1 VRSLRYFISWGLVF
15 MVLNVITFVIA
26 ATQMWLLSP
35 RLCLVVLALSP
46 PLVYGAVRFNRRL
59 HRVYWQV
66 QQEVGELTTVVEEAT
81 AGVRVVKAFGREDQQ
96 ARRLEVEA
104 SSILDQNLE
113 AARIRAFYVPLLAI
127 LPQLCLAA
135 ILWYGGRLVIDGQ
148 VTLGAL
154 VAFNSYLLL
163 LAWPLQ
169 GLGMLFGFAQR
180 AAASAER
187 VFEVLDQP
195 PAIADRPGAT
205 PLPNPAKGSGEPQGG
220 APVHREGSGEPQGGA
235 PVGLELAEALFAAF
249 SDPAGYRLF
258 DDARPALEALAG
270 RGLRLGVVSNFEPW
284 LEDVLALE
292 GVDHLFAAV
301 AISGKLGVAKPDPE
315 IFLAALAEAGADP
328 AATVHVGDQPANDV
342 AAARAVGITPVLID
356 RFARHPGPDGVHR
369 VEDLL
374 GLVRLLNGHGSG

>member
-1 VRSLRYFISWGLVF
+1 V
-15 MVLNVITFVIA
+15 
-26 ATQMWLLSP
+26 
-35 RLCLVVLALSP
+35 
-46 PLVYGAVRFNRRL
+46 
-59 HRVYWQV
+59 
-66 QQEVGELTTVVEEAT
+66 
-81 AGVRVVKAFGREDQQ
+81 D
-96 ARRLEVEA
+96 
-104 SSILDQNLE
+104 
-113 AARIRAFYVPLLAI
+113 
-127 LPQLCLAA
+127 
-135 ILWYGGRLVIDGQ
+135 
-148 VTLGAL
+148 
-154 VAFNSYLLL
+154 
-163 LAWPLQ
+163 
-169 GLGMLFGFAQR
+169 
-180 AAASAER
+180 
-187 VFEVLDQP
+187 
-195 PAIADRPGAT
+195 
-205 PLPNPAKGSGEPQGG
+205 
-220 APVHREGSGEPQGGA
+220 REGSGEPRGGA

-328 AATVHVGDQPANDV
+328 AATVHVGDQLANDV

-369 VEDLL
+369 VEDLP

>member
-1 VRSLRYFISWGLVF
+1 MSRLPPIPDPLHCVLFDAGDTLLAPAPSFQGRFVAVAAAHGLPLEEAAVDAAIAEAVRAAEWPADW
-15 MVLNVITFVIA
+15 TDP
-26 ATQMWLLSP
+26 ATQRSFWVGFY
-35 RLCLVVLALSP
+35 RQVLA
-46 PLVYGAVRFNRRL
+46 A
-59 HRVYWQV
+59 
-66 QQEVGELTTVVEEAT
+66 
-81 AGVRVVKAFGREDQQ
+81 
-96 ARRLEVEA
+96 
-104 SSILDQNLE
+104 
-113 AARIRAFYVPLLAI
+113 
-127 LPQLCLAA
+127 
-135 ILWYGGRLVIDGQ
+135 
-148 VTLGAL
+148 LGHE
-154 VAFNSYLLL
+154 
-163 LAWPLQ
+163 
-169 GLGMLFGFAQR
+169 GM
-180 AAASAER
+180 
-187 VFEVLDQP
+187 
-195 PAIADRPGAT
+195 
-205 PLPNPAKGSGEPQGG
+205 
-220 APVHREGSGEPQGGA
+220 EGSGEPLGGA

-342 AAARAVGITPVLID
+342 AAARAGGITPVLID

>member
-1 VRSLRYFISWGLVF
+1 MSRPPPIPDPLHCVLFDAGDTLLAPAPSFQGRFVAVAAAHGLPLEEAAVDAAIAEAVRAAEWPADW
-15 MVLNVITFVIA
+15 TDP
-26 ATQMWLLSP
+26 ATQRGFWVGFY
-35 RLCLVVLALSP
+35 RQVLA
-46 PLVYGAVRFNRRL
+46 A
-59 HRVYWQV
+59 
-66 QQEVGELTTVVEEAT
+66 
-81 AGVRVVKAFGREDQQ
+81 
-96 ARRLEVEA
+96 
-104 SSILDQNLE
+104 
-113 AARIRAFYVPLLAI
+113 
-127 LPQLCLAA
+127 
-135 ILWYGGRLVIDGQ
+135 
-148 VTLGAL
+148 LGHE
-154 VAFNSYLLL
+154 
-163 LAWPLQ
+163 
-169 GLGMLFGFAQR
+169 GM
-180 AAASAER
+180 
-187 VFEVLDQP
+187 
-195 PAIADRPGAT
+195 
-205 PLPNPAKGSGEPQGG
+205 
-220 APVHREGSGEPQGGA
+220 EGSGEPQGGA

-270 RGLRLGVVSNFEPW
+270 RGLKLGVVSNFEPW